1 MLRQV
6 LSYCSSAQSQ
16 LHDLG
21 KLGGWPAEE
30 CRRMV
35 IAYPSLLGMSVRR
48 NVAPKFYYLQVCA
61 LPCREWPV
69 AAAAPRP
76 ARSPVTCGLIVSLR
90 AASHG
95 AADESGRG
103 VAELLRLLTG
113 EADHDALR
121 GA

>member
-6 LSYCSSAQSQ
+6 LSYSSSAQSQ

-35 IAYPSLLGMSVRR
+35 IAYPSLLGMNVRR
-48 NVAPKFYYLQVCA
+48 NVAPKFYYLQV
-61 LPCREWPV
+61 
-69 AAAAPRP
+69 RP
-76 ARSPVTCGLIVSLR
+76 ALSRLAGRGRRPATRAFSRDMWSDRITAR

-103 VAELLRLLTG
+103 VAELLRLQPRK
-113 EADHDALR
+113 ADHDALR

>member
-35 IAYPSLLGMSVRR
+35 IAYPSLLGMNVRR
-48 NVAPKFYYLQVCA
+48 NVAPKFYYLQV
-61 LPCREWPV
+61 
-69 AAAAPRP
+69 RP
-76 ARSPVTCGLIVSLR
+76 ALSRY
-90 AASHG
+90 A
-95 AADESGRG
+95 GRG
-103 VAELLRLLTG
+103 RRPAIRAHSCDAWSDRITACSVAWRCLRIWPPSGQVTS
-113 EADHDALR
+113 ATRSKSAS
-121 GA
+121 